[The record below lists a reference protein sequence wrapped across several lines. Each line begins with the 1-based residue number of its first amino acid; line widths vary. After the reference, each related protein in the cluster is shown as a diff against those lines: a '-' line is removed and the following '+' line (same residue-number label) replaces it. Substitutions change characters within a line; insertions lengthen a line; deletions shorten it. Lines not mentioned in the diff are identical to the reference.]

1 MEIVPTESGV
11 VMGKETREEA
21 AIRRGIT
28 GEPMDGETEEEAF
41 KRRSVPYHLMDPL
54 TKIEFEASADSNE
67 IWNDDGNLEMTAEE
81 IEFMDECFSE
91 FQPGVVPY
99 TYKIA
104 PVK

>member
-1 MEIVPTESGV
+1 MERVPTESGV

-28 GEPMDGETEEEAF
+28 GESMDGETEEEAF
-41 KRRSVPYHLMDPL
+41 KRRSVPYHLMDAK
-54 TKIEFEASADSNE
+54 TKKEFQISAHSCE
-67 IWNDDGNLEMTAEE
+67 IWNDDGNMDLDDDDM
-81 IEFMDECFSE
+81 EFMDECFSE